1 MKVSSISSGVLL
13 ILISSMASAQIVNRS
28 EEELRKAPGVRV
40 AMATPTDA
48 GMPVERGTT
57 QGRYQVRERQESIV
71 QLTPTLGYV
80 SSSFADFQSSKGAKV
95 DNLNGYQA
103 GVQANIGRG
112 KIQLETGLVY
122 SERGGKVT
130 NMPLQGF
137 NFEGR
142 GDFDIKLQY
151 LEIPALAKYSFGSRQ
166 GFQVSLKGGAVLGIL
181 QSAERKTVRD
191 TTNPQYRG
199 TDEVKDFY
207 QPVDVRLAAG
217 AGTSYRMSESTS
229 MLLQVDYQYGLKS
242 ILKDTSIY
250 EPKTSSF
257 AISAGVI
264 LDL

>member
-1 MKVSSISSGVLL
+1 MKVSTISTGVLFVM
-13 ILISSMASAQIVNRS
+13 ISSMASAQIVNRT
-28 EEELRKAPGVRV
+28 EAKIRKSSGVRV
-40 AMATPTDA
+40 AMTTPTEP

-57 QGRYQVRERQESIV
+57 QGRYQIRERQESLV
-71 QLTPTLGYV
+71 QLTPTIGFV
-80 SSSFADFQSSKGAKV
+80 SSSFADFQSSKGAKI
-95 DNLNGYQA
+95 DNLNGYQG
-103 GVQANIGRG
+103 GVQADIGRG

-130 NMPLQGF
+130 NMPIQGF

-166 GFQVSLKGGAVLGIL
+166 GFQVALKGGAVFGIL
-181 QSAERKTVRD
+181 QSAERKTLRD

-199 TDEVKDFY
+199 SDDVKEFY
-207 QPVDVRLAAG
+207 QPLDVRLAAG